1 MEEKG
6 RSSTGLEENVAG
18 FLCYLLWFVTGIVF
32 LVVEKESRFVKF
44 HAKQSTVTFL
54 FLFVILIIIGWI
66 PVIGP
71 LVWIL
76 SLILWLFLMIKAL
89 QGKRYS
95 LPIVGK
101 LIEEKTT
108 S

>member
-1 MEEKG
+1 MEEKEK
-6 RSSTGLEENVAG
+6 SSTGLEGNVAG

-44 HAKQSTVTFL
+44 HAKQSTITFL
-54 FLFVILIIIGWI
+54 ILFVILLIIGWI
-66 PVIGP
+66 PVIGA
-71 LVWIL
+71 VAWVL
-76 SLILWLFLMIKAL
+76 SLLLWLFLMIKAL
-89 QGKRYS
+89 KGERYS

-101 LIEEKTT
+101 LVEEKTT